1 MELLLSKGA
10 DVRIKDS
17 GGCTALEF
25 AKHWRDFRLNDKQRQ
40 YTAEERARDERII
53 SLLEAAAKDQKKP

>member
-1 MELLLSKGA
+1 
-10 DVRIKDS
+10 VRIKDS

-25 AKHWRDFRLNDKQRQ
+25 AKHWRDFRLNDKQRE
-40 YTAEERARDERII
+40 YTAEDRARDIRII